1 MLFTQKLLAF
11 SLKSFFHNKIVL
23 SFIMKSSGLVQDEY
37 INQVFF
43 KLIIFRNYL
52 VCNHKIIFFVMIWK
66 GNLCNSNL
74 QNIRVSDGQGMSLL
88 IIINLSLSRKLYFP
102 LIILFTLKLEGIKLR
117 DKVKILSQY
126 QLYVLSFCCKACDFW
141 GRSINKKMPWLYPH
155 SL

>member
-1 MLFTQKLLAF
+1 
-11 SLKSFFHNKIVL
+11 
-23 SFIMKSSGLVQDEY
+23 MKSSGLVQDEY

-43 KLIIFRNYL
+43 KLIIFRNYYSMKPQSYFL
-52 VCNHKIIFFVMIWK
+52 IIWK
-66 GNLCNSNL
+66 GNLCNSNW
-74 QNIRVSDGQGMSLL
+74 QNIRDSDGQGMSLL

-102 LIILFTLKLEGIKLR
+102 LIILFTLKLEDIKLR

-141 GRSINKKMPWLYPH
+141 VRSINKKMPWLYPH